1 MIIKSVLT
9 TEVIFHYDGD
19 LNDVKLQDI
28 IDNECPIQED
38 VFHKIIIEE

>member
-28 IDNECPIQED
+28 IDNECQYKKMYFI
-38 VFHKIIIEE
+38 K